1 MEWLSSICVIL
12 TFSWKFSTWAIRWES
27 FYRIWISFQN
37 VLSLQ
42 VFIVLKKNNQ
52 QLSFLHCYH
61 HFFIL
66 LGSYIATKWLPGG
79 PFVVLGITNSFVHS
93 IMYFYY
99 FLTAFKPELKK
110 SIWWK
115 KYITQIQLAQF
126 TFIGLHILKT
136 ALDRSCDFPKTF
148 AWLLF
153 LQDFF
158 MLAMFGDFYRKVY
171 LRKKV
176 KA

>member
-1 MEWLSSICVIL
+1 MAEMNLCHSYFLVKIL
-12 TFSWKFSTWAIRWES
+12 DLCDTVRKFRNQM
-27 FYRIWISFQN
+27 WIYYQN
-37 VLSLQ
+37 ILQ
-42 VFIVLKKNNQ
+42 VFIVLKKNNK

-66 LGSYIATKWLPGG
+66 FGSYIATKWLPGG
-79 PFVVLGITNSFVHS
+79 PFVVLGITNTFVHI

-126 TFIGLHILKT
+126 AFIALHILKT
-136 ALDRSCDFPKTF
+136 ALNNNCEFPKTF
-148 AWLLF
+148 AWVLF
-153 LQDFF
+153 IQNFF
-158 MLAMFGDFYRKVY
+158 MLALFGDFYIKVY

-176 KA
+176 E